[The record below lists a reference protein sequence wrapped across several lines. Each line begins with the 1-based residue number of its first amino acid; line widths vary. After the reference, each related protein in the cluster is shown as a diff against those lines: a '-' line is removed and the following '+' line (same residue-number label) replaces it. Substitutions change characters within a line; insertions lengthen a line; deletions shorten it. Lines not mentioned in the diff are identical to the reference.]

1 MAQGEERMRR
11 AGRMVCLS
19 LVVLGV
25 AGCGE
30 SPSPVSDDTSAK
42 STAVAPVGKTDRDV
56 ARQATSAVP
65 QIVNPA

>member
-1 MAQGEERMRR
+1 MRR

-30 SPSPVSDDTSAK
+30 STSPVSDDTSAK
-42 STAVAPVGKTDRDV
+42 STAVAPVGTTARDV
-56 ARQATSAVP
+56 ARRATSAVP